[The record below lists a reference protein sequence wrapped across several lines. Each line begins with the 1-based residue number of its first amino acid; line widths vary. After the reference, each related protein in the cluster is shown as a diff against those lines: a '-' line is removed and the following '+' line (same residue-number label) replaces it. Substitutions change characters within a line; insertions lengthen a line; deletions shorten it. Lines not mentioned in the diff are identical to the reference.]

1 MHHQDGCHL
10 LFLGPSISAEDN
22 NRGQCHPCRLP
33 AKGMYTSFSQ
43 CAQGPEAKQLSP
55 GAQTSSLIHAH
66 VRAPMET
73 GGGKGVLVVQ
83 GSSHTQ
89 EGAARLW

>member
-1 MHHQDGCHL
+1 MS
-10 LFLGPSISAEDN
+10 P
-22 NRGQCHPCRLP
+22 LP
-33 AKGMYTSFSQ
+33 PPRNTKGMYTSFPQ

-83 GSSHTQ
+83 GSSTHRG
-89 EGAARLW
+89 ELLICGEVGKGI